1 MNLNTQIAALSCEF
15 KKQIN
20 SLNSTLNDVERSLS
34 LAWTNIEDLQKDPKA
49 VRDPKNSYQK
59 MMDDQNAHTAHL
71 MKVLTE
77 QKDENDKLRL
87 SLKEKQEKLVAL
99 ENHTKRENAM
109 FAAKQTGRDA
119 KVVNRKRFIYG
130 DPC

>member
-1 MNLNTQIAALSCEF
+1 MNLRSR
-15 KKQIN
+15 
-20 SLNSTLNDVERSLS
+20 ST
-34 LAWTNIEDLQKDPKA
+34 AWTNIEDLQKDPKA
-49 VRDPKNSYQK
+49 LRDPNNSYQN
-59 MMDDQNAHTAHL
+59 MMDDQNAQTAHL

-87 SLKEKQEKLVAL
+87 LLKEKQEKLVAL
-99 ENHTKRENAM
+99 ENHTKRVNAM

-119 KVVNRKRFIYG
+119 KLVNRKRFIDG